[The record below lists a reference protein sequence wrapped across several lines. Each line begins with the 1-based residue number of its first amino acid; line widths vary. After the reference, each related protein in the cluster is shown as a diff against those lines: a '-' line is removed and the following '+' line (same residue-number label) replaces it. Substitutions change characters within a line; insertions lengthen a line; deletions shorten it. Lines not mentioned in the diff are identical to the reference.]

1 MTRAENLSLP
11 LLYYQ
16 YSHTAYHIRA
26 ESFIRYEKLEEVK
39 S

>member
-1 MTRAENLSLP
+1 MTRAGNLSLP

-26 ESFIRYEKLEEVK
+26 GLPEEEVSFILCP
-39 S
+39 